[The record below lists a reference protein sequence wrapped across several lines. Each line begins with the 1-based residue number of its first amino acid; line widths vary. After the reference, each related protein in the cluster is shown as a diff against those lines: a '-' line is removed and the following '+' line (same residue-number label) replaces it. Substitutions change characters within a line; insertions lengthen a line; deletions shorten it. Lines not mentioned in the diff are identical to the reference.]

1 MAVYFGQNLVLLDK
15 LASGGM
21 GEVYRARQ
29 VGTGGFQKIVAVKRI
44 LPQYA
49 VRPDFASMFKQEMN
63 LSAKLQHPNI
73 IQVFSN
79 GHESGYLYLV
89 MEYVKGKTVAE
100 MLIEAKRRGIRIPP
114 EVSCFIASE
123 TARGLAYAHN
133 LQDDEQKTPLGIV
146 HRDISPQNI
155 MLGYQ
160 GEVKVLDFGIAKIAG
175 VVEGTR
181 DGDLKGK
188 VPYVAPEYVE
198 YDQLDYRA
206 DIFALGVVFHELLSQ
221 RPLFVADST
230 YKTLRNVVEMPIP
243 PLVEQYPDVRFELEN
258 IVARALERDTNER
271 FQSAEEFARQIAVFA
286 NKVYPNFTRGD
297 FAKFV
302 VTLFADQE
310 DPELADLREIHGYSK
325 RVPANL
331 VEAQTE
337 LHLDKGWKREGARNY
352 PLFDLS
358 NIRPIFYWVL
368 AFFLISLLAFLSPAL
383 FKGKDRQKELLLPTA
398 LSALVTWFDVNT
410 IEVDEN
416 GIFLRWED
424 LSALGNSAISETL
437 ATTPKLIEL
446 PEETDK
452 LLKKALYFDGQ
463 DDYLVINGVTDLV
476 RQTKAVTV
484 IVVAKADTPTLK
496 EEQPQYIFS
505 NQAQDKTFD
514 IFRGGVSFGDRLRLK
529 IARDPGMVL
538 YEDTPPQNLT
548 KPFIFSST
556 IGEEEAQVYL
566 GDKLLMKRAIR
577 MPLIYS
583 ESHYFTLGQAFD
595 HGKAANFF
603 KGQLFEFILY
613 SRVIKAEE
621 LAKLVE
627 YLRDKYQIYY

>member
-1 MAVYFGQNLVLLDK
+1 
-15 LASGGM
+15 
-21 GEVYRARQ
+21 
-29 VGTGGFQKIVAVKRI
+29 
-44 LPQYA
+44 
-49 VRPDFASMFKQEMN
+49 
-63 LSAKLQHPNI
+63 
-73 IQVFSN
+73 
-79 GHESGYLYLV
+79 
-89 MEYVKGKTVAE
+89 
-100 MLIEAKRRGIRIPP
+100 
-114 EVSCFIASE
+114 
-123 TARGLAYAHN
+123 
-133 LQDDEQKTPLGIV
+133 
-146 HRDISPQNI
+146 
-155 MLGYQ
+155 
-160 GEVKVLDFGIAKIAG
+160 
-175 VVEGTR
+175 
-181 DGDLKGK
+181 
-188 VPYVAPEYVE
+188 
-198 YDQLDYRA
+198 
-206 DIFALGVVFHELLSQ
+206 
-221 RPLFVADST
+221 
-230 YKTLRNVVEMPIP
+230 
-243 PLVEQYPDVRFELEN
+243 
-258 IVARALERDTNER
+258 
-271 FQSAEEFARQIAVFA
+271 
-286 NKVYPNFTRGD
+286 
-297 FAKFV
+297 
-302 VTLFADQE
+302 
-310 DPELADLREIHGYSK
+310 
-325 RVPANL
+325 
-331 VEAQTE
+331 
-337 LHLDKGWKREGARNY
+337 
-352 PLFDLS
+352 
-358 NIRPIFYWVL
+358 VL